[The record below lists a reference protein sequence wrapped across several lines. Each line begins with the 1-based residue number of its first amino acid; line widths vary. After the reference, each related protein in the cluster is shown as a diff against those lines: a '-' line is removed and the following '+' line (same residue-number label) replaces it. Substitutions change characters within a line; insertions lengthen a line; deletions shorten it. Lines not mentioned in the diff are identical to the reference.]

1 MAYTS
6 LPEIQRKLELANA
19 LASRRSNN
27 FGTQSG
33 SITSGLAQVLNQY
46 RAGKLSKEATA
57 AQAENEQIRKSDL
70 QALTEALTGSA
81 GPSQPVSMMRFQS
94 PEVQDT
100 AAKFALEEA
109 MMQREAENRRRMN
122 PPSMSL
128 SPVWGQDAQGNY
140 IPMQMSSQGGMS
152 PVSVPEGV
160 RVLPNAGLA
169 GFDPSMIQQRG
180 AAQTGVDVAN
190 IEATTAPTAARAG
203 AVTAAQQAA
212 EIAAIAPRNQAE
224 TQAAI
229 AAAEPQRA
237 AALAGEERRYDLVS
251 GLISKAADAT
261 SGWTTGFW
269 GSKLAE
275 IPGTPARDLQ
285 ATVDTIKANIGSTQ
299 LQEMRNSSPTGAA
312 LGAVSDFENRM
323 LQALL
328 GNLENS
334 QSPEQLKEN
343 LDLVQQ
349 QLDTIVNGR
358 RDSFNRTYGNQAP
371 TTPAI
376 NSELTPEEQAE
387 LEQLRQRYGRP

>member
-6 LPEIQRKLELANA
+6 LPEIQRKLELSRA
-19 LASRRSNN
+19 LAATRSNN
-27 FGTQSG
+27 TASKSG
-33 SITSGLAQVLNQY
+33 SITSGLANVLNQY
-46 RAGKLSKEATA
+46 RSGKLAKQATEEQSA
-57 AQAENEQIRKSDL
+57 NEEMRTAEMQRLRD
-70 QALTEALTGSA
+70 ALTGAS
-81 GPSQPVSMMRFQS
+81 GPQQPLGMMSFETPEVSELATNLELEKALAAQKQAQTLPSMGLQPVMT
-94 PEVQDT
+94 QD
-100 AAKFALEEA
+100 
-109 MMQREAENRRRMN
+109 EN
-122 PPSMSL
+122 
-128 SPVWGQDAQGNY
+128 GNY
-140 IPMQMSSQGGMS
+140 GMFQLSSQGGAL
-152 PVSVPEGV
+152 PVQLPEGV
-160 RVLPNAGLA
+160 RPLPPSGLA
-169 GFDPSMIQQRG
+169 AYDPRMIQQRG
-180 AAQTGVDVAN
+180 TAQTGVDVQN
-190 IEATTAPTAARAG
+190 IQATTDPTAARAG

-251 GLISKAADAT
+251 GLIGKAVDAT

-275 IPGTPARDLQ
+275 VPGTPARDLQ

-349 QLDTIVNGR
+349 QLDEIVNGR
-358 RDSFNRTYGNQAP
+358 RDSFNRAYGNQPQQAAP
-371 TTPAI
+371 QPSGRFVI
-376 NSELTPEEQAE
+376 EELP
-387 LEQLRQRYGRP
+387 